1 MVWAWL
7 RRSKRSPKPK
17 YLLSSATANLHSA
30 AVRDS
35 AVTSVTPGESCRTWG
50 AVAGARPSTRKRSRV
65 ILSLRPSVVGKAK
78 RTSPARVAGTATRNR
93 ISVVDRSMALS
104 TDHAS
109 IMSVIPS
116 RLAAPLSLAL
126 LAACRTSAPPA
137 AIDPALSGRVPAAT
151 VALAGVDLDRLRA
164 SPLYARLPPAAL
176 AFLAPFAHAH
186 RVLIASNGVELL
198 TIARGVVPG
207 ATQIAPDVALSG
219 APSLVDAAI
228 GAHPAAGILVP
239 AESVAAGP
247 VWIAVRG
254 GVALPLEGNLANVNN
269 LLRGAEYVTLALDP
283 GDPADLQL
291 VARCPTPEAALHFEQ
306 SFRALISLAAA
317 TNTRQPATAA
327 MLQSIRIVREDRVV
341 RVSLSAPLETLVR
354 LVL

>member
-1 MVWAWL
+1 MGWAWL

-17 YLLSSATANLHSA
+17 YLLSSATANDHSA
-30 AVRDS
+30 AVPDS
-35 AVTSVTPGESCRTWG
+35 AVTSVTPGDSCRTWG
-50 AVAGARPSTRKRSRV
+50 AVAGACPSTRKPSRV
-65 ILSLRPSVVGKAK
+65 ILALRPSVVGKAK

-116 RLAAPLSLAL
+116 RLVAPLALAL
-126 LAACRTSAPPA
+126 LAACRTPGPTA
-137 AIDPALSGRVPAAT
+137 AIDPALSERVPAAT
-151 VALAGVDLDRLRA
+151 VTLAGVDLDRFRV

-186 RVLIASNGVELL
+186 RVLIASTGVELL

-219 APSLVDAAI
+219 APSLVAAAI
-228 GAHPAAGILVP
+228 GAHPPSSILVP

-247 VWIAVRG
+247 VWITRSEERRV
-254 GVALPLEGNLANVNN
+254 GNE
-269 LLRGAEYVTLALDP
+269 R
-283 GDPADLQL
+283 
-291 VARCPTPEAALHFEQ
+291 R
-306 SFRALISLAAA
+306 
-317 TNTRQPATAA
+317 
-327 MLQSIRIVREDRVV
+327 
-341 RVSLSAPLETLVR
+341 
-354 LVL
+354 